1 MSPVQPAPSTC
12 WATSKGKIHIG
23 VDADT
28 GLVHSM
34 SATAANVHDI
44 TEAHNLLH
52 GGETMVWY
60 DAGYGSAQAGGEPGV
75 EGRLA
80 DGDETRTAAET

>member
-1 MSPVQPAPSTC
+1 MKV
-12 WATSKGKIHIG
+12 HIG

-52 GGETMVWY
+52 GGGDDGVVRRRVL
-60 DAGYGSAQAGGEPGV
+60 GSAQAGGKPEAG
-75 EGRLA
+75 G
-80 DGDETRTAAET
+80 